1 MEQQQYSPKFIRQRK
16 FYTVLPVL
24 VLPFLTLFFW
34 ALGGGKVDNS
44 QAAQAPMG
52 FNFNLPEAY
61 LDDKPALD
69 KLGFYEQA
77 EKDSL
82 RLAELIKND
91 PYYQENGSEG
101 VEHKDSSKL
110 LGLPTRKPSNGSAS
124 GLNTSPY
131 SSAADPQEA
140 KVYQKLDQLTAT
152 LNASTELPPSKAAEF
167 NLQAQK
173 NSVPLSSAE
182 MERLE
187 NIMRGMDSGSSQ
199 DLNGGD
205 PEMKELNGMLERILD
220 IQHPERVQERLRQTS
235 RENKDQ
241 VFAVSTGSTEM
252 PVSLLDNNYGP
263 GSNAQH
269 PVTGG
274 QGGFYSLD
282 ETGSEI
288 PAQNTIEAV
297 IHETQELVNGST
309 VKLRLVNDV
318 FINGVLI
325 PKDNFLYGT
334 ASLDGERLKVE
345 INSLRYQNSLFPV
358 ALSVFDL
365 DGLSGIHIP
374 GAISRDAAKQSGDRA
389 IQSIGMTSF
398 DQSVGAQA
406 ASAGIEL
413 TRNLL
418 SKKVRLI
425 KVTVKAGYQVL
436 LRDEKQAE
444 RQ

>member
-1 MEQQQYSPKFIRQRK
+1 MEQEQYYPKFIRERK

-24 VLPFLTLFFW
+24 VLPFLTLLFW
-34 ALGGGKVDNS
+34 ALGGGKVEDTG
-44 QAAQAPMG
+44 AAQTPAG

-61 LDDKPALD
+61 LADKPALD

-77 EKDSL
+77 KKDSL
-82 RLAELIKND
+82 RLAELIRND
-91 PYYQENGSEG
+91 PYYQESGIDG
-101 VEHKDSSKL
+101 ARKADSSKL
-110 LGLPTRKPSNGSAS
+110 LGLPSRKPSNG
-124 GLNTSPY
+124 GLNSSPY
-131 SSAADPQEA
+131 SPAADPQEA

-152 LNASTELPPSKAAEF
+152 LNASTDVPPSKAEEF
-167 NLQAQK
+167 TSSIPK
-173 NSVPLSSAE
+173 NSVAANSEE

-187 NIMRGMDSGSSQ
+187 NMMRGMDGGSSE
-199 DLNGGD
+199 D
-205 PEMKELNGMLERILD
+205 PEMKELNEMLERILD
-220 IQHPERVQERLRQTS
+220 IQHPERVQERLKQTS
-235 RENKDQ
+235 RENKGQ
-241 VFAVSTGSTEM
+241 VFAVSAGSTET
-252 PVSLLDNNYGP
+252 PVSSLDNINSP
-263 GSNAQH
+263 GLNAH
-269 PVTGG
+269 SSVTAST
-274 QGGFYSLD
+274 GGFYSLD
-282 ETGSEI
+282 DTGSEM
-288 PAQNTIEAV
+288 PVQNTVEAV

-318 FINGVLI
+318 FINGMLI
-325 PKDNFLYGT
+325 PKDNFLYGM

-365 DGLSGIHIP
+365 DGLNGIHIP

-444 RQ
+444 EQ

>member
-1 MEQQQYSPKFIRQRK
+1 MEQQQYSPKFIRERK

-24 VLPFLTLFFW
+24 VLPFLTLLFW
-34 ALGGGKVDNS
+34 ALGGGKVEHTG
-44 QAAQAPMG
+44 AAQTPAG

-61 LDDKPALD
+61 LEDKPALD

-82 RLAELIKND
+82 RLAELIRND
-91 PYYQENGSEG
+91 PYYQQDGNGGLKKE
-101 VEHKDSSKL
+101 DSSKL
-110 LGLPTRKPSNGSAS
+110 LGLPDRKQSNGAVG

-131 SSAADPQEA
+131 SQSADPQEE
-140 KVYQKLDQLTAT
+140 KVYQKLDQLTAA
-152 LNASTELPPSKAAEF
+152 LNASTDLPPSKADE
-167 NLQAQK
+167 LSSTPK
-173 NSVPLSSAE
+173 NSVAIKSAD

-187 NIMRGMDSGSSQ
+187 DLMRGMDQGSSGEG
-199 DLNGGD
+199 LRGGD
-205 PEMKELNGMLERILD
+205 PEMKELNDMLERILD
-220 IQHPERVQERLRQTS
+220 IQHPERVQERLKQTS
-235 RENKDQ
+235 RENKGQ
-241 VFAVSTGSTEM
+241 VFAVSAGSTEM
-252 PVSLLDNNYGP
+252 LISSLDNNRSQGLNVQTSATA
-263 GSNAQH
+263 GA
-269 PVTGG
+269 
-274 QGGFYSLD
+274 GGFYSLD
-282 ETGSEI
+282 ENGSET
-288 PAQNTIEAV
+288 PTQNTIEAV

-318 FINGVLI
+318 FIDGVLI
-325 PKDNFLYGT
+325 PKDNFLYGV

-345 INSLRYQNSLFPV
+345 ISSLRYQNSLFPV

-365 DGLSGIHIP
+365 DGLNGIHIP

-436 LRDEKQAE
+436 LRDDKQAE
-444 RQ
+444 GQ